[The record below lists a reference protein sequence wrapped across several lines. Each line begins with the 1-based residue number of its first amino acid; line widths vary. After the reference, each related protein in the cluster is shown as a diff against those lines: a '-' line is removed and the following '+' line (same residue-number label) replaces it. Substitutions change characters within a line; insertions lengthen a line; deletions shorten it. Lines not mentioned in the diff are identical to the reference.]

1 MKANVSMAD
10 VLAAA
15 FAARLGQLHTMAVGR
30 VEAVNATARKVDVRL
45 AMLRVLQDE
54 EGDLQTE
61 ELPMLRQV
69 PIGAL
74 RAGAARI
81 DMPVAAGCWV
91 CVMFFEDNIGKWLAQ
106 GGVSVSPGDV
116 ERHGLTGA
124 VAVPLLYPDIEKPAE
139 PLDTDNVVIRS
150 GPGAVLLG
158 GTSGHDFVALAAKVD
173 SEVSKLKTDISTLK
187 TALTAAINS
196 LAGGL
201 TPANPGI
208 GTTFSGA
215 VATVPSAAVS
225 VKAGKVKA
233 T

>member
-1 MKANVSMAD
+1 VKANVSTAD

-15 FAARLGQLHTMAVGR
+15 FAARMGQLHTMAVGR

-54 EGDLQTE
+54 EGGLQTE

-124 VAVPLLYPDIEKPAE
+124 VAVPLLYPDPETKTLPSLSA
-139 PLDTDNVVIRS
+139 
-150 GPGAVLLG
+150 
-158 GTSGHDFVALAAKVD
+158 
-173 SEVSKLKTDISTLK
+173 TDIVL
-187 TALTAAINS
+187 AIDDGPE
-196 LAGGL
+196 LRV
-201 TPANPGI
+201 TPDQVEVI
-208 GTTFSGA
+208 GDLVVSGA
-215 VATVPSAAVS
+215 VTAAGQVTAMAETTPVNLSTHLHNTAMGPS
-225 VKAGKVKA
+225 GPPNPG